1 MSTSA
6 AKPEVEPN
14 PDLTMKEAAAFLG
27 VSPRSV
33 RRLVERREVEAYK
46 ILDCVFVRQPS
57 LARYLERCRATP
69 LQVLPAAPGV
79 RPTGRPKTK
88 AAAAS
93 AG

>member
-46 ILDCVFVRQPS
+46 ISRLRVRQAAI
-57 LARYLERCRATP
+57 ARP
-69 LQVLPAAPGV
+69 VP
-79 RPTGRPKTK
+79 
-88 AAAAS
+88 
-93 AG
+93 